1 MKINKKSNS
10 KNLVKIKNMNNQK
23 RKINKKIKVIIFLL
37 VAQSFWSQKLQQI
50 KDLYYSKYSEI
61 KKSQSD
67 PNKDDQEKETS
78 LDNLF
83 SNLTKKLTYE
93 NLS

>member
-1 MKINKKSNS
+1 
-10 KNLVKIKNMNNQK
+10 
-23 RKINKKIKVIIFLL
+23 
-37 VAQSFWSQKLQQI
+37 
-50 KDLYYSKYSEI
+50 LYNFKYSEI

-67 PNKDDQEKETS
+67 PNKEDQEKETP